1 MNTKIIAVA
10 NHKGGVGKTT
20 TVASLGSILSQK
32 GHKVLVV
39 DLDAQSNLTTSL
51 VPSFEGATIYEA
63 LTGKT
68 GTLPVV
74 PVTEMLH
81 LVPASLTLAMID
93 VELSTAI
100 ARESILKEVLEKAN
114 ISDSYDYV
122 LLDCPPSLGLITLN
136 AFTASTDIIIPLVS
150 EVLPFKGLTMITD
163 FINMVK
169 RKLNPMVKISG
180 ILITRWEGSKLSKG
194 IEEKLREALGDQ
206 VFNSKIRKNIRL
218 AEAPLENRNIVDYDK
233 SSNGAKDY
241 IQFTEEFLSRI
252 QYRKE
257 ETIWIKIVWT
267 HCSQGSHAQKIPRTN
282 NKQNRNQRIM
292 SPPPFPL
299 RPRSAKPE
307 QGRRS
312 MSQRSRKSVSVPS

>member
-32 GHKVLVV
+32 GYRVLVV

-51 VPSFEGATIYEA
+51 VPSLEGATIYEA
-63 LTGKT
+63 LTGRT
-68 GTLPVV
+68 GTLPTVAI
-74 PVTEMLH
+74 TDNFH

-100 ARESILKEVLEKAN
+100 ARESILKDVLEKAQV
-114 ISDSYDYV
+114 SDHYDYV

-169 RKLNPMVKISG
+169 RKLNPLVKVSG

-194 IEEKLREALGDQ
+194 IEEKLRATLGDQ
-206 VFNSKIRKNIRL
+206 VFDTKIRKNIRL

-241 IQFTEEFLSRI
+241 IQFTEEFLARI
-252 QYRKE
+252 Q
-257 ETIWIKIVWT
+257 
-267 HCSQGSHAQKIPRTN
+267 
-282 NKQNRNQRIM
+282 
-292 SPPPFPL
+292 
-299 RPRSAKPE
+299 
-307 QGRRS
+307 
-312 MSQRSRKSVSVPS
+312 